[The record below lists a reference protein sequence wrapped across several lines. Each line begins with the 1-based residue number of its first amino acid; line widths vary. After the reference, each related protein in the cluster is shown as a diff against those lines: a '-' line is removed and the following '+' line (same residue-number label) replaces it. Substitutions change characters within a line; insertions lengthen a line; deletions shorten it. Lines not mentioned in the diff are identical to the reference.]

1 MRVAIVAGIV
11 VAHDAISAAVVGQAQ
26 IAATIP
32 GVESV
37 TIFAQYIDRALP
49 CEGRVL
55 TDPWSLTRD
64 PVFVDA
70 DLVIFHWGIHYQLF
84 DVVTLL
90 RAEARRCV
98 VHFHNC
104 TPRDLVAPGDRELID
119 KSIAHLQHAIGL
131 GIPFWTFSKFN
142 ERTLAEWGVEPAR
155 IAFVPFPIDLP
166 SFEDAARK
174 PGVVVEILSVGRRVP
189 AKGTDV
195 LIRAVAQLNDSAR
208 ASIHVRIAG
217 SQSFS
222 DLGYRETL
230 TDLIEDNHLHEVVEF
245 VDSPTEEELWD
256 LYRTSDIV
264 VSCSFH
270 EGLCVPIIEAYAF
283 GCRAIG
289 TTAGNLEFIVQDPDP
304 RVAPGDPAA
313 LAQAIQTLVG
323 EVLVNPFRKRSHTE
337 LVDRYS
343 GAASR
348 IALQREVY
356 RMAAS
361 QR

>member
-1 MRVAIVAGIV
+1 MRIAIVAGIV

-26 IAATIP
+26 IAASIP
-32 GVESV
+32 GVETV
-37 TIFAQYIDRALP
+37 TIFAQHIDRALP

-55 TDPWSLTRD
+55 TDPWSLMRD
-64 PVFVDA
+64 PVFAEA

-90 RAEARRCV
+90 RAEERHCV

-104 TPRDLVAPGDRELID
+104 TPRDLVAPGDREVID
-119 KSIAHLQHAIGL
+119 RSIAQVQYAIGL
-131 GIPFWTFSKFN
+131 GIPFWTFSEFN
-142 ERTLAEWGVEPAR
+142 ERTLADWGVDPTKL
-155 IAFVPFPIDLP
+155 AFVPFPIDFP
-166 SFEDAARK
+166 SFEGAVRQ
-174 PGVVVEILSVGRRVP
+174 PGVVEILSVGRRVP

-195 LIRAVAQLNDSAR
+195 LIRAVAELDDAAR
-208 ASIHVRIAG
+208 NTIHVRIAG
-217 SQSFS
+217 SPSFS
-222 DLGYRETL
+222 DLGYRDTL
-230 TDLIEDNHLHEVVEF
+230 TDLIDDNHLQKVVEF
-245 VDSPTEEELWD
+245 IDSPAEDELWD

-313 LAQAIQTLVG
+313 LAQAIETVVSQ
-323 EVLVNPFRKRSHTE
+323 VLVTPYRERSHPE

-348 IALQREVY
+348 RALQREVY
-356 RMAAS
+356 RLAATS
-361 QR
+361 R